1 MSFMKFNRFAI
12 AFGTFALVTGLL
24 YIIGYT
30 FKVELLIFHQHY
42 QETPEGIS
50 SESRSL
56 LPFIIGLGAS
66 YIAEKIYLSKKYDF
80 SNKN

>member
-1 MSFMKFNRFAI
+1 MKLKSFLI
-12 AFGTFALVTGLL
+12 AFGTFVTVTGLL
-24 YIIGYT
+24 YLIGYT
-30 FKVELLIFHQHY
+30 FQITLLIFHHQHN
-42 QETPEGIS
+42 QTAEGFT

>member
-1 MSFMKFNRFAI
+1 MKLKRFAI
-12 AFGTFALVTGLL
+12 AFGTFVSVTCLL
-24 YIIGYT
+24 YLIGYT
-30 FKVELLIFHQHY
+30 FQITLLIFHHQHN
-42 QETPEGIS
+42 QTGEGFT